1 MSDEHKA
8 TLRALVDQPS
18 VGFAPWILLSVLDGA
33 GRVVLASALACTL
46 AVVICAAGAISDSS
60 PKLLDLTAIV
70 FFAAL
75 TVVAAVTGHAASH
88 WLGVWSAELSNAV
101 IAVIAALSI
110 ALRAPFTLQY
120 AREMTDREHWDTALF
135 LRINYVITAVWAV
148 VFLLIAIVGYIGD
161 GPLHQPE
168 NIWTDWIIQIALVIL
183 AIRFTRSYPDHATA
197 EVESSTEA
205 APGRAR
211 HAREL
216 LRPLAAYL
224 VPVGILVMIFGG
236 SGWWI
241 GAALLVLGILATR
254 ALRRAANDASTPG
267 SPQQSAGAPAP
278 REAQSANVA
287 SVDGNPAT

>member
-1 MSDEHKA
+1 MSDEHRA
-8 TLRALVDQPS
+8 ALRAFVDQPS

-33 GRVVLASALACTL
+33 HRVVLASALACTL

-75 TVVAAVTGHAASH
+75 TVVAAVSGHSARE
-88 WLGVWSAELSNAV
+88 WLGVWSAELSNAA
-101 IAVIAALSI
+101 IAVIAGLSI

-120 AREMTDREHWDTALF
+120 AREMTDSEHWDTALF

-161 GPLHQPE
+161 GPLNQPE
-168 NIWTDWIIQIALVIL
+168 NIWTNWIIQIALVIL

-197 EVESSTEA
+197 NAEA
-205 APGRAR
+205 ELPADTPPDRAR

-224 VPVGILVMIFGG
+224 IPVGILVMIFAG

-241 GAALLVLGILATR
+241 GAGLLVLGIITSR
-254 ALRRAANDASTPG
+254 ALRRAAT
-267 SPQQSAGAPAP
+267 GAKL
-278 REAQSANVA
+278 RER
-287 SVDGNPAT
+287 TRT

>member
-1 MSDEHKA
+1 MSDDHKA

-33 GRVVLASALACTL
+33 HRVVLASALACAL
-46 AVVICAAGAISDSS
+46 AVVICAAGAISESS
-60 PKLLDLTAIV
+60 PKLLDVTAIV
-70 FFAAL
+70 FFAVL
-75 TVVAAVTGHAASH
+75 TVVAAVSGHSASH
-88 WLGVWSAELSNAV
+88 WLGVWSAELSNAAV
-101 IAVIAALSI
+101 ALIAGLSI

-120 AREMTDREHWDTALF
+120 AREMTDLEHWDKPLF

-148 VFLLIAIVGYIGD
+148 VFLLVAIAGYIGD
-161 GPLHQPE
+161 GPLNQPE
-168 NIWTDWIIQIALVIL
+168 NIWTNWIIQIALVIL

-197 EVESSTEA
+197 EAESPTA
-205 APGRAR
+205 AARSRAR
-211 HAREL
+211 HVREL

-241 GAALLVLGILATR
+241 GAALLVLGVLTTR
-254 ALRRAANDASTPG
+254 ALRRSANGASTPD
-267 SPQQSAGAPAP
+267 SPQPSSGAPAP

-287 SVDGNPAT
+287 SGERNY